1 MESDAIARKLE
12 QPIVNAVEIESVLLN
27 RLALLGQKAYAEFLG
42 ISESTASRRKAE
54 GHFAA
59 LAKELACLGIQAAPP
74 EAVLVSRDYL
84 KSVETLADIGLRAE
98 RSRPGPLGWE

>member
-1 MESDAIARKLE
+1 MENNAIARKLDP
-12 QPIVNAVEIESVLLN
+12 PILNAVEIEGILLN
-27 RLALLGQKAYAEFLG
+27 RLASVGQKAYAEHLG

-54 GHFAA
+54 GHFATM
-59 LAKELACLGIQAAPP
+59 AKELAFLLVQVAPP
-74 EAVLVSRDYL
+74 EAALVSRDYL